1 MAAREMTCQE
11 LVELITDYLEDALP
25 PAERA
30 RFEAHLGRCDGC
42 TNYLDQMRR
51 TIALSGRLT
60 EESIAPRAHEELLDV
75 FRDWKKGKQ
84 T

>member
-1 MAAREMTCQE
+1 MAARAMTCKE

-60 EESIAPRAHEELLDV
+60 EESIAPGAQEELLDV
-75 FRDWKKGKQ
+75 FQDWKKGQ
-84 T
+84 QS

>member
-1 MAAREMTCQE
+1 MAAREMTCKE
-11 LVELITDYLEDALP
+11 LVELITDYLEGALP
-25 PAERA
+25 LAERA

-60 EESIAPRAHEELLDV
+60 EESIAPRAQEELLDV
-75 FRDWKKGKQ
+75 FQDWKKSKQ
-84 T
+84 S

>member
-1 MAAREMTCQE
+1 MTCKE
-11 LVELITDYLEDALP
+11 LVELITDYLEGALP

-51 TIALSGRLT
+51 TIALSGRLA
-60 EESIAPRAHEELLDV
+60 EESIAPRAQEELLHV
-75 FRDWKKGKQ
+75 FQDWKTGKQ
-84 T
+84 S

>member
-1 MAAREMTCQE
+1 MAAREMTCKE
-11 LVELITDYLEDALP
+11 LVELVTDYLEDALS

-51 TIALSGRLT
+51 TIALSGQLT
-60 EESIAPRAHEELLDV
+60 EESIALRVQEELLQV
-75 FRDWKKGKQ
+75 FQDWKKGRQ
-84 T
+84 P